1 MLSGS
6 RLMLIIR
13 TSKIMRRRIGILT
26 RGRVTLP
33 NAAYA
38 LSRERLINLRTY
50 MPQRRKRIVLTAN
63 MSRPILPIVMS
74 CLITAGFH
82 LMGGAMM
89 FRTRIMC

>member
-1 MLSGS
+1 
-6 RLMLIIR
+6 MLIIR

-26 RGRVTLP
+26 RGRVTLT

-38 LSRERLINLRTY
+38 LSRERLLNLRTR

-63 MSRPILPIVMS
+63 MSRPILLIVMS

-82 LMGGAMM
+82 LMGGAMKL
-89 FRTRIMC
+89 RTRIMC